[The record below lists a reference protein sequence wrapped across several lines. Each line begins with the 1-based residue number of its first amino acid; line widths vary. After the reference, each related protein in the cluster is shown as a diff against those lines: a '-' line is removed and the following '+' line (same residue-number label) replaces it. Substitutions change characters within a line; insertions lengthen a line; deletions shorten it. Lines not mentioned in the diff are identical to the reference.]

1 MFQGVDRPNT
11 TLIGQ
16 DRKFKDLRAL
26 LYTSF
31 KDLPFLYEIKGGG
44 GGGGSLKISLSKIGF
59 V

>member
-44 GGGGSLKISLSKIGF
+44 GVGG